1 MSWCGCIGHS
11 APATIRSSLN
21 TRSAPTPSCSG
32 SRYRSNEK
40 CQRASNQPPCSCQ
53 IVSASRIA
61 TVLLEVVMGLL
72 LDLDD
77 PGLPRAVPIGGD
89 EVRLDVRR
97 ETVADLG
104 RDVRELDRGRVDVPR
119 IPGVH

>member
-32 SRYRSNEK
+32 SRYLSKAK

-61 TVLLEVVMGLL
+61 MVLLGLVMGLL
-72 LDLDD
+72 RDGDDL
-77 PGLPRAVPIGGD
+77 GLPRAVPVGGD
-89 EVRLDVRR
+89 EVRFDVRR
-97 ETVADLG
+97 EAVADL
-104 RDVRELDRGRVDVPR
+104 RRGV
-119 IPGVH
+119 